1 MLIITLRYFRLY
13 YHSDYTVPNIYNT
26 NILKVTVFLQ
36 TCLVC
41 IVIAALKII
50 YFREPIKEQ
59 RMRASMNMYEG
70 RRVDTVEST

>member
-1 MLIITLRYFRLY
+1 MKVLRVVRVLWQVPLGTCHGSPLPGTV
-13 YHSDYTVPNIYNT
+13 HSGS
-26 NILKVTVFLQ
+26 Q
-36 TCLVC
+36 AS
-41 IVIAALKII
+41 VIAALKII